1 MYTTCLCQGG
11 RDLGEGQLQMD
22 LMKSS
27 VSLIVHWQGCVGHYG
42 TSGTMAINYSIIKF
56 ISNPWFQESDF
67 EGKY

>member
-11 RDLGEGQLQMD
+11 RDLGEGSYKWTV
-22 LMKSS
+22 MKSS
-27 VSLIVHWQGCVGHYG
+27 VSLIVHWQGWVEPYG

-56 ISNPWFQESDF
+56 ISNPWFQEPDF